1 MIIIYRNY
9 SNVNFFKNFFKQK
22 MLLACRCSKTA
33 LILSVIG
40 VFAVLAVV
48 VLISNVLGQT
58 LGDGA

>member
-40 VFAVLAVV
+40 VFAVLAAV